1 MFCALPASRML
12 AWISWR
18 NAVLNKAASWEV
30 SGGTSLVLVRP
41 AAEAFAMTAMPQEYR
56 FNDAERTRSI
66 VLPNRPLPLTPN
78 RLRRF
83 ELLRA
88 YWSDY
93 VGGDDIVTALQPCP
107 YEKRIHGVLR
117 ARGRYVPGRA
127 LRRPF
132 VGAGLRRLAPRCPPG
147 SPRRRAGEWGARPA
161 STQNSTDR
169 VCLTTG
175 GHSGASRRSP
185 APTNSKALQHAELMY
200 FSTPP

>member
-66 VLPNRPLPLTPN
+66 VLPNRPLALITPN
-78 RLRRF
+78 RFRRF
-83 ELLRA
+83 EPLRA

-93 VGGDDIVTALQPCP
+93 VGGDDIVTACS
-107 YEKRIHGVLR
+107 RI
-117 ARGRYVPGRA
+117 
-127 LRRPF
+127 
-132 VGAGLRRLAPRCPPG
+132 
-147 SPRRRAGEWGARPA
+147 
-161 STQNSTDR
+161 
-169 VCLTTG
+169 LTKSEFT
-175 GHSGASRRSP
+175 
-185 APTNSKALQHAELMY
+185 
-200 FSTPP
+200 